1 MALLQ
6 VSIFSQALKRTVPLT
21 VILPSDKVLS
31 YESGFQKDKPYKTL
45 YLLHGLLGNYTDWTS
60 NTNIQ
65 RLAED
70 RNLAVVMPSGEN
82 SFYIDQPLPNND
94 FGEYIGKE
102 LVELTRRMFPLS
114 HRRED
119 TFIVGLSMGG
129 FGAIRNGL
137 KYYDTFGYIAG
148 LSSAVQIFELPLNA
162 PGRSLFQ
169 EDACFGNLE
178 DASRSD
184 KNPRVAFERLTQ
196 AKKSDPSIRF
206 PEIYMACGFDDGL
219 FSVNRSLADFLI
231 SGGVHVTWR
240 EAPGGHNWAFWQP
253 QIIKV
258 LEWLPLEENIS
269 GISSG
274 NVQ

>member
-6 VSIFSQALKRTVPLT
+6 VSLFSQALKRTVPVT

-31 YESGFQKDKPYKTL
+31 YGDGFRKDKPYKTL

-94 FGEYIGKE
+94 FGKYIGRE

-119 TFIVGLSMGG
+119 TFIAGLSMGG

-169 EDACFGNLE
+169 EDACFGNLA

-184 KNPRVAFERLTQ
+184 KIHGWLLRGFPRQ
-196 AKKSDPSIRF
+196 KSPILPSGFRRSIWHVVQMTGSF
-206 PEIYMACGFDDGL
+206 PSTAALRI
-219 FSVNRSLADFLI
+219 FS
-231 SGGVHVTWR
+231 
-240 EAPGGHNWAFWQP
+240 
-253 QIIKV
+253 
-258 LEWLPLEENIS
+258 
-269 GISSG
+269 
-274 NVQ
+274 

>member
-1 MALLQ
+1 
-6 VSIFSQALKRTVPLT
+6 
-21 VILPSDKVLS
+21 
-31 YESGFQKDKPYKTL
+31 
-45 YLLHGLLGNYTDWTS
+45 
-60 NTNIQ
+60 
-65 RLAED
+65 
-70 RNLAVVMPSGEN
+70 
-82 SFYIDQPLPNND
+82 
-94 FGEYIGKE
+94 
-102 LVELTRRMFPLS
+102 
-114 HRRED
+114 
-119 TFIVGLSMGG
+119 MGG

-169 EDACFGNLE
+169 EDACFGNLA

-184 KNPRVAFERLTQ
+184 KNPRVAFERLSQ

-206 PEIYMACGFDDGL
+206 PEIYMACGTDDGL

-231 SGGVHVTWR
+231 NGGVHVTWQ
-240 EAPGGHNWAFWQP
+240 EEPGGHNWAFWQS
-253 QIIKV
+253 QIIHV
-258 LEWLPLEENIS
+258 LDWMPLDENTA